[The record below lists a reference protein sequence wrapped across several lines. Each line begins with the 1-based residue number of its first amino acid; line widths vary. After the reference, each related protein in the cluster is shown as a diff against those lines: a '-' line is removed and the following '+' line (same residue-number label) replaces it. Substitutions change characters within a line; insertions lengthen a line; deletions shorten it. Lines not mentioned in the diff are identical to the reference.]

1 MKKNLIAGIL
11 VLATF
16 VFAGCGT
23 ATTATPNAPDNSGEA
38 NALRFDGQSQEAVAD
53 ETTPGGAM
61 MKMQPQEPSPL
72 TEEQSKQLEAANADH
87 EPATLTFNV
96 DGGNFYFTPNEIR
109 VKKGDTVKIVFNNT
123 GGMHNFVLDEFNVTM
138 DPIKESGSQTVEFVA
153 DKVGSFEYYC
163 SVGSHRQMGMKGT
176 VIVEE

>member
-1 MKKNLIAGIL
+1 
-11 VLATF
+11 
-16 VFAGCGT
+16 
-23 ATTATPNAPDNSGEA
+23 
-38 NALRFDGQSQEAVAD
+38 
-53 ETTPGGAM
+53 
-61 MKMQPQEPSPL
+61 
-72 TEEQSKQLEAANADH
+72 LEAANADH